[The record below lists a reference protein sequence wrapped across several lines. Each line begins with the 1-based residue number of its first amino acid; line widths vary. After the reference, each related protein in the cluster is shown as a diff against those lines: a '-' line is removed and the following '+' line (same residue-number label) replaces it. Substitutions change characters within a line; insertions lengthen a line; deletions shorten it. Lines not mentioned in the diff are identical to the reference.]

1 MSFVKDLQRAH
12 KERAQPRA
20 RQRYGLLEKKKDY
33 KLRARDYKKKQAVLK
48 NLRVKAA
55 NRNPDEFYFKM
66 IKSKTVGGVHTRT
79 RRGKRRTQTQMVN
92 MKTQDMMYYVAAR
105 QTEKKAL
112 TFRPEN
118 YFNTLPE
125 LVDRRFNRPTLEQLQ
140 SEELF
145 TTPVVAGQTAAIA
158 SSRKRQYSE
167 LKQRMQREKSLA
179 QVVEKVSSKR
189 QVMMSKGAGV
199 KKMKVEDSKGN
210 VKTLFKWKKVRSK

>member
-1 MSFVKDLQRAH
+1 M
-12 KERAQPRA
+12 E
-20 RQRYGLLEKKKDY
+20 G
-33 KLRARDYKKKQAVLK
+33 VLK

-105 QTEKKAL
+105 QTEKKKIERLQSSLHLLGSSGRSANTHTVFVDTFDQAL